1 MTCPKCR
8 SENTGCIDSR
18 EDKRKRKRR
27 RRYVCQN
34 CGGRFSTYEIYA
46 DELKVGAEVM
56 QRMLDGCRG
65 MRKK

>member
-1 MTCPKCR
+1 MTCPKCG

-18 EDKRKRKRR
+18 SGKRKRR
-27 RRYVCQN
+27 RRYVCKN
-34 CGGRFSTYEIYA
+34 CGERFSTYEIYA
-46 DELKVGAEVM
+46 DELKIGAEVM

>member
-1 MTCPKCR
+1 MTCPKCG

-18 EDKRKRKRR
+18 AGKRKRR
-27 RRYVCQN
+27 RRYECWG

-46 DELKVGAEVM
+46 DELKDGAEVM

>member
-1 MTCPKCR
+1 MKCPECG

-18 EDKRKRKRR
+18 NGKKNRR
-27 RRYVCQN
+27 RRYICQD

-46 DELKVGAEVM
+46 DELKAGAEVM